1 MIYEVAIYIYF
12 VIFLAMFHGLF
23 ISCNISGNEFLHNLI
38 GAGVDGCNSCIGV
51 ALRNLSFPHETPA
64 WIFYSK

>member
-1 MIYEVAIYIYF
+1 MRYF
-12 VIFLAMFHGLF
+12 AFLFVPG
-23 ISCNISGNEFLHNLI
+23 NISGDELLHNLI

-51 ALRNLSFPHETPA
+51 ALRNLSFPHETPT